1 MTTQL
6 TIRNLPEPVSLYLRK
21 KAKMSNKSLN
31 QVVIDELSDR
41 VPSLHEDLDRSLGW
55 FIGSGLDKDTV
66 DALVREDELQKEKI
80 AKEDA
85 LSRH

>member
-1 MTTQL
+1 
-6 TIRNLPEPVSLYLRK
+6 
-21 KAKMSNKSLN
+21 
-31 QVVIDELSDR
+31 
-41 VPSLHEDLDRSLGW
+41 LHEDLDRSFDW

-85 LSRH
+85 LSRR